1 MFKSLSI
8 SVPIQIAAAG
18 ATLLVVL
25 GAVMLSRDPL
35 PVNQT
40 ETVSQSIKADA
51 PVPVTEPVTE
61 LVTEPAPV
69 RGPVTEPVTEPVVEP
84 STGPVEAVKADKA
97 PNKTQ
102 IAEIAPQGAVPAPVA
117 SESPA
122 IETTG
127 SATASP
133 ETTPAAPAEP
143 TKDQGPS
150 FDLVR
155 VDSSGSAVIAGKAEP
170 LSEVQVT
177 FGAAPLET
185 VRADRNGAFVA
196 LVQLPAGDVPQ
207 TMGLTQLRDGDG
219 AALTSAQTVLVVP
232 PQLDAVDATPTIVL
246 ADRQGAS
253 VLQASP
259 PASPPTSETAPA
271 TQALNDI
278 ATHPLSLE
286 AISYDQ
292 GGAVVLAGRG
302 GGDKF
307 VRVYVNNQPIETEAV
322 LDDGNWRVVLPA
334 IDQGVYTLRVD
345 QISETGAVL
354 SRIESPF
361 KREAPAEV
369 AAAAQN
375 APDKSTVVVQP
386 GHTLWALAQDTYG
399 DGVQYVQIF
408 HANRDRIRNADLIYP
423 GQVFDLPK

>member
-1 MFKSLSI
+1 MFKLLST

-18 ATLLVVL
+18 GVLLVVL
-25 GAVMLSRDPL
+25 AGVMLSRDPL
-35 PVNQT
+35 PAEQT
-40 ETVSQSIKADA
+40 SPVSDKVAADA
-51 PVPVTEPVTE
+51 PVIVEPV
-61 LVTEPAPV
+61 PA
-69 RGPVTEPVTEPVVEP
+69 
-84 STGPVEAVKADKA
+84 AKDQDKA
-97 PNKTQ
+97 Q
-102 IAEIAPQGAVPAPVA
+102 ITATVDPEHVAPAPVA
-117 SESPA
+117 SEDPA
-122 IETTG
+122 IKTTDK
-127 SATASP
+127 AIDTP
-133 ETTPAAPAEP
+133 EVTPNAPVEP
-143 TKDQGPS
+143 ANEHAPS

-185 VRADRNGAFVA
+185 VRADQDGAFVA
-196 LVQLPAGDVPQ
+196 LVQLPSGDAPQ
-207 TMGLTQLRDGDG
+207 TMGLTQIGEGDA
-219 AALTSAQTVLVVP
+219 AALTSPQTVLVMP
-232 PQLDAVDATPTIVL
+232 PQLDAIDATPTIVL
-246 ADRQGAS
+246 ADAQGAL
-253 VLQASP
+253 VLQSGQ

-271 TQALNDI
+271 SQTLTDV

-307 VRVYVNNQPIETEAV
+307 VRVYVNNQPVETEAV
-322 LDDGNWRVVLPA
+322 PEDGNWRVVLPA

-361 KREAPAEV
+361 KREAPAEL
-369 AAAAQN
+369 AAAVEN
-375 APDKSTVVVQP
+375 APNKSTVVVQP

>member
-18 ATLLVVL
+18 ATLLVVI
-25 GAVMLSRDPL
+25 GGVMLSRDPL
-35 PVNQT
+35 PVDQT
-40 ETVSQSIKADA
+40 EAVLQSDVPDA
-51 PVPVTEPVTE
+51 PVPVSDAT
-61 LVTEPAPV
+61 PAATPD
-69 RGPVTEPVTEPVVEP
+69 
-84 STGPVEAVKADKA
+84 A
-97 PNKTQ
+97 TQ
-102 IAEIAPQGAVPAPVA
+102 IAAVEPQAVTSEAPKADTPEMGVVDTFATTTKIA
-117 SESPA
+117 
-122 IETTG
+122 
-127 SATASP
+127 
-133 ETTPAAPAEP
+133 PAAPSVP
-143 TKDQGPS
+143 VKDKGPS

-185 VRADRNGAFVA
+185 VRADQNGSFVA
-196 LVQLPAGDVPQ
+196 LVQLPAGEVPQ
-207 TMGLTQLRDGDG
+207 TMGLTQLQEGDG

-232 PQLDAVDATPTIVL
+232 PQLDAVEATPTIVL
-246 ADRQGAS
+246 ADAQGAS
-253 VLQASP
+253 VLQASQP
-259 PASPPTSETAPA
+259 ANQPASPTASDTAPA
-271 TQALNDI
+271 TQSLTDV

-307 VRVYVNNQPIETEAV
+307 VRVYVNNQPVETEAV
-322 LDDGNWRVVLPA
+322 PDDGNWRVVLPA

-354 SRIESPF
+354 SRVESPF
-361 KREAPAEV
+361 KREAPAEL
-369 AAAAQN
+369 AAAVQN